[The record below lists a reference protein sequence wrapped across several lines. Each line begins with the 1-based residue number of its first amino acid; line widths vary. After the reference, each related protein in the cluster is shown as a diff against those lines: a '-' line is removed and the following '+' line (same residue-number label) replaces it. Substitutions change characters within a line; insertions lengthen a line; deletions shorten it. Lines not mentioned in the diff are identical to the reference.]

1 MTFDFWGVWFW
12 PVLTRTHIPYPISSL
27 PEFWKTLFN
36 KYRCLKLAP
45 FDPWNVDKP
54 SHWRVVRQIHTI
66 FQKICAF
73 SMPPSSPKKSPLG
86 TTLVLPCSWT
96 LLDRPRSRYR
106 IMIMSRG
113 TKMSNKIKN
122 CNLLFMF
129 FLFLCFEFM
138 CFLEG
143 IYIAI
148 FRILGW
154 YISWFVMRYLCLRW
168 IMLDQTQKRC
178 TSANLR

>member
-106 IMIMSRG
+106 IMMIMSRG

-129 FLFLCFEFM
+129 FFVFVFW
-138 CFLEG
+138 
-143 IYIAI
+143 IYV
-148 FRILGW
+148 FFGR
-154 YISWFVMRYLCLRW
+154 YIHCNF
-168 IMLDQTQKRC
+168 
-178 TSANLR
+178 